1 MKTQKKNLDKK
12 RKTQNIVIKKF
23 NEKDKSN
30 GLNIKKE
37 KEQLISNVQMLVNEL
52 DDLTENNIIESKKI
66 NKLYKQILIFKSRK
80 NYIDLKES
88 FLQIIMD

>member
-1 MKTQKKNLDKK
+1 MDKK

-66 NKLYKQILIFKSRK
+66 NK
-80 NYIDLKES
+80 
-88 FLQIIMD
+88 

>member
-1 MKTQKKNLDKK
+1 MDKK

-66 NKLYKQILIFKSRK
+66 NKLYKQIMIFKSRK